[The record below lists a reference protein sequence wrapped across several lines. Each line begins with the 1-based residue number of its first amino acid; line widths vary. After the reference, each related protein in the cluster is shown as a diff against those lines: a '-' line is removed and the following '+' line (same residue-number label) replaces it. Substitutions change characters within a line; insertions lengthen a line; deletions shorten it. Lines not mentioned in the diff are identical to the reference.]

1 MSWKLRNAVFLIIK
15 FDPPLGFLISSAL
28 FNRIK
33 DTLLIDKLKEFSTF
47 IKALKTQLSENI
59 ESSKITS

>member
-1 MSWKLRNAVFLIIK
+1 MSWKLRIAVFLIIK
-15 FDPPLGFLISSAL
+15 FDPPLGFRISSAL

-33 DTLLIDKLKEFSTF
+33 DTFLIVKLKEFSTF